1 MPVRTKREL
10 EKAAALLETL
20 RSLSDAEKDDLDFSV
35 AEVAAMTGEDPKQIH
50 RARER
55 VENEEI
61 LRAREKLEKGEHIGQ
76 QRTHIKDTDLESIQ
90 FVKKGLKYKY
100 PARAVEKY
108 LDDCKKAADA
118 TALKIQS
125 MKRGGIY
132 GFQSWLT
139 EAMPLDQWPFSIQ
152 PDGRPMDMCA
162 AIALEKL
169 TGEAESLNIREFT
182 ERIADMASRSF
193 HDTQAVAIEEAT
205 LKPEPAMR
213 RSGQRIDD

>member
-1 MPVRTKREL
+1 
-10 EKAAALLETL
+10 
-20 RSLSDAEKDDLDFSV
+20 
-35 AEVAAMTGEDPKQIH
+35 MTGEDPKQIH

-90 FVKKGLKYKY
+90 FVKKGLKYRY

-108 LDDCKKAADA
+108 LDDCKNAANA

-139 EAMPLDQWPFSIQ
+139 EATPLDQWPFSIQ

-162 AIALEKL
+162 AIALDKL
-169 TGEAESLNIREFT
+169 TGEAESLTIREFG
-182 ERIADMASRSF
+182 ERVADAVSHSF
-193 HDTQAVAIEEAT
+193 HDDEAVALDEIT
-205 LKPEPAMR
+205 SKPEPTIR